1 MGAEKVGTKS
11 EGGVFRLFDWTSKSR
26 KKLFA
31 SKSDFPESSK
41 QRRKIDD
48 SLTMKH
54 SYLMREDE
62 DEIGVRASIRG
73 SNDHSYASS
82 VTDDEICGTRTP
94 SVVARL
100 MGLESVPFSG
110 VPDPH
115 STPYFDSR
123 SLREAQ
129 YCRTNLNCQH
139 DHEIPYSGRLL
150 EKDEGSSRNSMG
162 PKLHKNFSRPIEKF
176 QAEVMPPKSA
186 KSIPVTHHKLL
197 SPIKSPGFVP
207 TNNAAYVMEAAA
219 RIIKYGPQVTT
230 KVKSPSVASST
241 VSLRVRDLKEK
252 VKGSP
257 NGPSVETSSLASR
270 VGDHSEKQEISHR
283 TCRLTETS
291 QRSVESNPAKY
302 SKGQSLNKSRE
313 RSISSLTEA
322 EEDSSLKDKGK
333 SISLAIQAKMNVQ
346 RREGLCL
353 SGGESLAD
361 RKENFDI
368 TTKLPQKENIQRS
381 MHKKSCGQNASGVLK
396 QNNQKQNCTI
406 DKDKLPSKPL
416 VAGSNNRKVQ
426 SVDSSYGS
434 GKSSGGKSIAKSKG
448 GPKNSAIQVKD
459 GEKETLYTRTN
470 NFSIEKRS
478 ADRNWNDSVDSL
490 FIDKTVKHAH
500 SNLLSDKHYSC
511 TGEVK
516 KRDIDVVSFTFTTP
530 LTRKTSGFE
539 KSGQTGLKS
548 NGSLNQ
554 HNKRVLLETGSTRSP
569 VGYNEAGGGDA
580 LGILLEQKLKE
591 LTYGCETSSGDSSKA
606 RPPSSTASKSNG
618 LVPTMNSVNL
628 IRQLQQKKDQNMLF
642 ADAVCS
648 SRESDI
654 SFTGLLELQS
664 KHRLWVD
671 EMKECKSN
679 PEEAKSFNCRQ
690 PSPISVLE
698 PSFSTESCDSLFRTD
713 AATSS
718 EGSKLCLSSQPREVL
733 DYNFSRKSH
742 IAEADA
748 ELSDSACSS
757 LTRTMVKKHTC
768 AFSLKNTERSSTW
781 ELDYVNDIL
790 CHVELMYTDFALG
803 RAREIINPHLFNLL
817 ESRKG
822 SDSGEFRTRRK
833 VIFDCVSEC
842 LDLRCRRYV
851 GGGYKMW
858 TKGIAMVRRNEWLAR
873 EVYKEISSWK
883 GVEDSM
889 VDDLVDRDMSS
900 QHGRWV
906 DFEVDTFALGAEVVD
921 QIFNS
926 LVDDVVSEI
935 LQLQQV
941 KDCDV
946 MAMRL

>member
-1 MGAEKVGTKS
+1 MGAEKVGTRS
-11 EGGVFRLFDWTSKSR
+11 EGGVFRFFDWTSKSR

-31 SKSDFPESSK
+31 SKSDFPASSK
-41 QRRKIDD
+41 QRRKVDGN
-48 SLTMKH
+48 LTMKH
-54 SYLMREDE
+54 SFLMREDE
-62 DEIGVRASIRG
+62 DEIGGRASVGG
-73 SNDHSYASS
+73 SGDHSYASS
-82 VTDDEICGTRTP
+82 VTDDEVCGTKAP

-100 MGLESVPFSG
+100 MGLDSVPFSS

-115 STPYFDSR
+115 STTYFDSR

-139 DHEIPYSGRLL
+139 DHEIPYSGGLL
-150 EKDEGSSRNSMG
+150 EKGEGSSRNIMG

-176 QAEVMPPKSA
+176 QTEVMPPKSA
-186 KSIPVTHHKLL
+186 KSIPITHHKLL

-219 RIIKYGPQVTT
+219 RIIESGPQVTT
-230 KVKSPSVASST
+230 KVKTPSVASST
-241 VSLRVRDLKEK
+241 VSLKVKDLKEK

-257 NGPSVETSSLASR
+257 NGPSVETPSLTSR
-270 VGDHSEKQEISHR
+270 VGDHNEKQEISRR

-291 QRSVESNPAKY
+291 QTSAESNSAKY
-302 SKGQSLNKSRE
+302 PRGQSLN
-313 RSISSLTEA
+313 
-322 EEDSSLKDKGK
+322 KGK

-346 RREGLCL
+346 RREGLCS
-353 SGGESLAD
+353 SGGGSLVD

-368 TTKLPQKENIQRS
+368 KTKLPQKENIQRS
-381 MHKKSCGQNASGVLK
+381 IHKNSCGQNASGVLK
-396 QNNQKQNCTI
+396 QNNQKQNCAI

-416 VAGSNNRKVQ
+416 VTGSNNRKVQ
-426 SVDSSYGS
+426 SMDSSYGR
-434 GKSSGGKSIAKSKG
+434 GKSSGSKSIAKSKA

-459 GEKETLYTRTN
+459 GEKENLYTRTN
-470 NFSIEKRS
+470 NSSIEKRS
-478 ADRNWNDSVDSL
+478 TDRDWNDSV
-490 FIDKTVKHAH
+490 
-500 SNLLSDKHYSC
+500 DKHYSC
-511 TGEVK
+511 TEKVK
-516 KRDIDVVSFTFTTP
+516 KRDMDVVSFTFTTP
-530 LTRKTSGFE
+530 LTRKTSSFE

-548 NGSLNQ
+548 NGSLDQ
-554 HNKRVLLETGSTRSP
+554 HIKRVLLDTGSTRSP

-580 LGILLEQKLKE
+580 LGILLEQKLRE
-591 LTYGCETSSGDSSKA
+591 CETSSDDSSKV
-606 RPPSSTASKSNG
+606 RLPSSTASKSNG
-618 LVPTMNSVNL
+618 LVPTINSINQ

-642 ADAVCS
+642 ADEVCS
-648 SRESDI
+648 HRESGI

-664 KHRLWVD
+664 KQRLWVD

-679 PEEAKSFNCRQ
+679 LEEAKSFNCRQ

-698 PSFSTESCDSLFRTD
+698 PSFSTESCESLFRTD

-718 EGSKLCLSSQPREVL
+718 EGSKLCLSSQPHEVL
-733 DYNFSRKSH
+733 DFNFSRKSH
-742 IAEADA
+742 IAETDA

-757 LTRTMVKKHTC
+757 LTRTMVQKHTC
-768 AFSLKNTERSSTW
+768 AFSLEKSERSSTW

-790 CHVELMYTDFALG
+790 CHVELMYMDFALG
-803 RAREIINPHLFNLL
+803 RARDVINPHLFNLL

-842 LDLRCRRYV
+842 LDLRCRRYI

-858 TKGIAMVRRNEWLAR
+858 TKGIAMVRRNERLAR

-889 VDDLVDRDMSS
+889 VDDLVDRDMNS

-935 LQLQQV
+935 LQSQLV

-946 MAMRL
+946 KAMRL

>member
-1 MGAEKVGTKS
+1 MGAEKVWTKS

-41 QRRKIDD
+41 QRRKVDD
-48 SLTMKH
+48 NLTMKH
-54 SYLMREDE
+54 SYLMMEDE
-62 DEIGVRASIRG
+62 DEIGARASIRG
-73 SNDHSYASS
+73 SSDHSYASS
-82 VTDDEICGTRTP
+82 VTDDEVCGTRAP

-100 MGLESVPFSG
+100 MGLDSVPFSS

-139 DHEIPYSGRLL
+139 DHEIPYSRRLL
-150 EKDEGSSRNSMG
+150 EKDKGSSRDSMG
-162 PKLHKNFSRPIEKF
+162 PKIRKNFSRPIEKF
-176 QAEVMPPKSA
+176 QTEVMPPKSA

-197 SPIKSPGFVP
+197 SPIKSPGFVS
-207 TNNAAYVMEAAA
+207 TNNAAYIMEAAA
-219 RIIKYGPQVTT
+219 RIIESGPQVTT

-241 VSLRVRDLKEK
+241 VSSRARDLKEK
-252 VKGSP
+252 VEGSL
-257 NGPSVETSSLASR
+257 NGPSVETSSLTSR
-270 VGDHSEKQEISHR
+270 VGDHREKQEISHR
-283 TCRLTETS
+283 TCRLTEMS
-291 QRSVESNPAKY
+291 QRLVESNPAKY
-302 SKGQSLNKSRE
+302 SKGQSLNKRRE
-313 RSISSLTEA
+313 RSIRSLSEA
-322 EEDSSLKDKGK
+322 EEDSSLEDKGK

-346 RREGLCL
+346 RREGLCM
-353 SGGESLAD
+353 SGGKSLVD

-368 TTKLPQKENIQRS
+368 KTKLPQKENIQKN
-381 MHKKSCGQNASGVLK
+381 MHKKSCGRNASGVLK

-416 VAGSNNRKVQ
+416 VTGSNNRKVQ
-426 SVDSSYGS
+426 SVDSSYGH
-434 GKSSGGKSIAKSKG
+434 GKSSSSKPIAKSKG
-448 GPKNSAIQVKD
+448 GPKISAIQVKD

-470 NFSIEKRS
+470 NFSIER
-478 ADRNWNDSVDSL
+478 
-490 FIDKTVKHAH
+490 
-500 SNLLSDKHYSC
+500 
-511 TGEVK
+511 EM
-516 KRDIDVVSFTFTTP
+516 DVVSFTFTTP

-548 NGSLNQ
+548 NGSLDQ
-554 HNKRVLLETGSTRSP
+554 HSKRVLLDTGSTRSP
-569 VGYNEAGGGDA
+569 VGYNEVSDGDA
-580 LGILLEQKLKE
+580 LGILLEQKLRE
-591 LTYGCETSSGDSSKA
+591 LTYGYETSSDDSSKV

-618 LVPTMNSVNL
+618 PVPTINSVIL

-642 ADAVCS
+642 ADKVCS
-648 SRESDI
+648 NHESDI

-679 PEEAKSFNCRQ
+679 LEAKSFNCRQ

-698 PSFSTESCDSLFRTD
+698 PSFSTESCESLFRTD
-713 AATSS
+713 AATGS
-718 EGSKLCLSSQPREVL
+718 EGTISCLSSQPREVL
-733 DYNFSRKSH
+733 DFNLSRKFH

-757 LTRTMVKKHTC
+757 LTSTMVKKHTC
-768 AFSLKNTERSSTW
+768 AFSVSKSEGSSTW

-790 CHVELMYTDFALG
+790 CHVELMYMDFALG
-803 RAREIINPHLFNLL
+803 RARDIINPHLFNLL
-817 ESRKG
+817 ESRKERFG
-822 SDSGEFRTRRK
+822 SDSSKFRSRRK

-851 GGGYKMW
+851 GGGCKMW
-858 TKGIAMVRRNEWLAR
+858 TKGIAMVRRNEWLSG

-921 QIFNS
+921 QILNS
-926 LVDDVVSEI
+926 LVDDVASEI

-946 MAMRL
+946 MTERL